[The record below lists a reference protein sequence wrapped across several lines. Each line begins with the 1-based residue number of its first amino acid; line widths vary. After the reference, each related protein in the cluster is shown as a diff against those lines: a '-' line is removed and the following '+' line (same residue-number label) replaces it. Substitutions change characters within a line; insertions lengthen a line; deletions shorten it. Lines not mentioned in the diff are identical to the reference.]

1 MPNGENMT
9 VEEIK
14 VKLQEMVPEFAAKIA
29 PVYEALKWQWSP
41 GKSTPHIP
49 SVGEIENTLYS
60 LVEGLAD
67 ASNYDEICTGG
78 LSAYY
83 RMPDDTDSGCYG
95 LAFECNEEV
104 SFD

>member
-1 MPNGENMT
+1 MTKGENMT

-14 VKLQEMVPEFAAKIA
+14 AELSKMVPAFAAKIA
-29 PVYEALKWQWSP
+29 PVYKTLKWQWSP

-60 LVEGLAD
+60 LIEGLTGWEV
-67 ASNYDEICTGG
+67 SIGG

-95 LAFECNEEV
+95 LAFECEEEV
-104 SFD
+104 HFD